1 MPFSLRKT
9 TFADRLGKLE
19 TLHGVIDT
27 PFFLPVATGG
37 AMRGIRQEEL
47 LALGA
52 QALLCNTYH
61 LHLRPGEEVVRAA
74 GGLHRFMHWPKPIL
88 TDSGGFQVFSLQE
101 IRRVTDDG
109 VTFQSHIDGSSHFL
123 GPCEAI
129 GIQHALGADMI
140 MCLDVCPPSTAKR
153 SEITVA
159 VDRTLRWAME
169 CKEQLKLL
177 LKKKPRQP
185 KKPKQPTMAI
195 SSESSVPSVASESFP
210 LLFAIVQ
217 GGLER
222 DLREKCAQELIA
234 IGFDGYAIGGL
245 AVGESEEEMLSVLDV
260 ACPLLPEDKPRYLMG
275 VGRRSQ
281 IPLCVAKGI
290 DMFDCVLPMRE
301 GRHGTVYLSD
311 GSNIRIA
318 KKECLADHAPID
330 RESSALSS
338 RTYSRAYLSHLLR
351 SGERLGETLAC
362 LQNMAVTLDL
372 FRRLQRIPSPRGRGS
387 V

>member
-1 MPFSLRKT
+1 MSFTLSATAPT
-9 TFADRLGKLE
+9 GRLGNLA
-19 TLHGVIDT
+19 TPHGAIET

-74 GGLHRFMHWPKPIL
+74 GGLHRFIHWPKPIL

-109 VTFQSHIDGSSHFL
+109 VTFRSHIDGSSHFL
-123 GPCEAI
+123 GPREAMD
-129 GIQHALGADMI
+129 IQHALGADMM

-153 SEITVA
+153 AEIVAA
-159 VDRTLRWAME
+159 VDRTLRWAKE
-169 CKEQLKLL
+169 CKELHMEGD
-177 LKKKPRQP
+177 
-185 KKPKQPTMAI
+185 TM
-195 SSESSVPSVASESFP
+195 
-210 LLFAIVQ
+210 LFAIIQ

-222 DLREKCAQELIA
+222 DLREKCAEELIA

-245 AVGESEEEMLSVLDV
+245 AVGEGEEAMFDVLDAV
-260 ACPLLPEDKPRYLMG
+260 CPLLPEDKPRYLMG
-275 VGRRSQ
+275 VGRLSQ
-281 IPLCVAKGI
+281 IPLCIAKGI
-290 DMFDCVLPMRE
+290 DMFDCVLPMRTA
-301 GRHGTVYLSD
+301 RHGTLTLSNGTSIRITKRDYLSD
-311 GSNIRIA
+311 
-318 KKECLADHAPID
+318 HTPID
-330 RESSALSS
+330 PQSPALSS
-338 RTYSRAYLSHLLR
+338 RQYSRAYLCHLLR

-372 FRRLQRIPSPRGRGS
+372 FRQLRETLSLTCPPRLPAGS
-387 V
+387 GEGTHERNAIMVP